1 MKIPAHL
8 KRQNER
14 LASQNAELKN
24 SIDHK
29 NDQLNNSLFGLVQ
42 SAFSQTALA
51 SFDPIAYNNIYSPLT
66 INHTMLTYMYKTHGI
81 IQTAIDMPVLDALR
95 GGLEIQSSELSQ
107 DEIKELSAALDAGP
121 LDVIGQAMVWARLY
135 GGGGIIINAPGEAS
149 TPLKLEGFESESMQP
164 WEIISP
170 ILGRTRLNYSE
181 ARPQAILKDVEI
193 YPVNRWELNSTNR
206 FSEFYDFY
214 GKRIHSSRVLTM
226 AGKAAPYL
234 IRWTLQNW
242 GMSEVEKMVEDFN
255 AYIRTKNVVYELLK
269 EAKIDV
275 YQFENFTTQLATNR
289 GTDLTIARVELMNR
303 VKNFQNAVV
312 LDAKDK
318 FEQKQITFGGLAEV
332 MKQNMIGIAS
342 ALRIPMTKL
351 FGLSSTGFNSGEDD
365 IENYN
370 AMVESEV
377 RQPLRAVIQKVIQL
391 YCLKLFGA
399 EFEVTFNFK
408 ALRVMS
414 SLDEETIKTQKHAR
428 YVSLYQQGLLTPQ
441 ETMELM
447 QNEKLIPMETEVGRG
462 ADPLE
467 SPGHEDQGE
476 GEGDFGEDAP
486 EPGKEESHGNPKPKS
501 AAAAE

>member
-1 MKIPAHL
+1 
-8 KRQNER
+8 
-14 LASQNAELKN
+14 
-24 SIDHK
+24 
-29 NDQLNNSLFGLVQ
+29 
-42 SAFSQTALA
+42 
-51 SFDPIAYNNIYSPLT
+51 
-66 INHTMLTYMYKTHGI
+66 ML
-81 IQTAIDMPVLDALR
+81 
-95 GGLEIQSSELSQ
+95 GG
-107 DEIKELSAALDAGP
+107 
-121 LDVIGQAMVWARLY
+121 
-135 GGGGIIINAPGEAS
+135 
-149 TPLKLEGFESESMQP
+149 
-164 WEIISP
+164 
-170 ILGRTRLNYSE
+170 TRLNYAE
-181 ARPQAILKDVEI
+181 TRPQAILKDVGI
-193 YPVNRWELNSTNR
+193 YPVNRWELTSVNR
-206 FSEFYDFY
+206 FSEYYEFY

-318 FEQKQITFGGLAEV
+318 IEQKQITFGGLAEV

-377 RQPLRAVIQKVIQL
+377 RQPLKIVIQKVIQL
-391 YCLKLFGA
+391 YCLKLFGS

-408 ALRVMS
+408 PLRVMS

-462 ADPLE
+462 ADPME
-467 SPGHEDQGE
+467 APGHEDQGDE
-476 GEGDFGEDAP
+476 FGEDVP
-486 EPGKEESHGNPKPKS
+486 EPGKEGSNGKPKS
-501 AAAAE
+501 AAAAEAS